1 MMATNHADRDGSK
14 ERDFLWGRFP
24 SPPTPSQEGP
34 MVTRTKTTFQK
45 RQKELARKEKRQMK
59 EERRAQRK
67 LANEGGDMSEEAL
80 SPSDSELKPDSDSE
94 LEPESGSQ
102 AT

>member
-1 MMATNHADRDGSK
+1 
-14 ERDFLWGRFP
+14 
-24 SPPTPSQEGP
+24 
-34 MVTRTKTTFQK
+34 MVTRARGTIQK

-59 EERRAQRK
+59 EERRVQRK
-67 LANEGGDMSEEAL
+67 LAHEGGAMSEEAI
-80 SPSDSELKPDSDSE
+80 SPSE

>member
-1 MMATNHADRDGSK
+1 MATR
-14 ERDFLWGRFP
+14 
-24 SPPTPSQEGP
+24 
-34 MVTRTKTTFQK
+34 TRTTFQK

-67 LANEGGDMSEEAL
+67 LAHEGGAMSEEAV
-80 SPSDSELKPDSDSE
+80 SPSE

>member
-1 MMATNHADRDGSK
+1 MATRAR
-14 ERDFLWGRFP
+14 
-24 SPPTPSQEGP
+24 
-34 MVTRTKTTFQK
+34 TTFQK

-67 LANEGGDMSEEAL
+67 LAHEGKATSEEPT
-80 SPSDSELKPDSDSE
+80 SPSE
-94 LEPESGSQ
+94 LEPEIGPQ

>member
-1 MMATNHADRDGSK
+1 MATKARA
-14 ERDFLWGRFP
+14 
-24 SPPTPSQEGP
+24 
-34 MVTRTKTTFQK
+34 TFQK

-67 LANEGGDMSEEAL
+67 LANEGGDMSEEAISL
-80 SPSDSELKPDSDSE
+80 SDSGLGPDSDSG

>member
-1 MMATNHADRDGSK
+1 MATKAR
-14 ERDFLWGRFP
+14 
-24 SPPTPSQEGP
+24 
-34 MVTRTKTTFQK
+34 TTFQK

-67 LANEGGDMSEEAL
+67 LANEGGDMSEEAMSL
-80 SPSDSELKPDSDSE
+80 TDSELKPGSDSELKPDSE

>member
-1 MMATNHADRDGSK
+1 MATKAR
-14 ERDFLWGRFP
+14 
-24 SPPTPSQEGP
+24 
-34 MVTRTKTTFQK
+34 TTFQK

-67 LANEGGDMSEEAL
+67 LANEGGDISEEAISL
-80 SPSDSELKPDSDSE
+80 SDSELKPDSDSA

>member
-1 MMATNHADRDGSK
+1 MATKAR
-14 ERDFLWGRFP
+14 
-24 SPPTPSQEGP
+24 
-34 MVTRTKTTFQK
+34 TTFQK

-67 LANEGGDMSEEAL
+67 LANEGGDMSEEAISL
-80 SPSDSELKPDSDSE
+80 SDSELEPDSDSAVEPSSDSE

>member
-1 MMATNHADRDGSK
+1 MDRGMEEAAIVAATDHADRVGSK
-14 ERDFLWGRFP
+14 ESDFLWGRFP
-24 SPPTPSQEGP
+24 SPPTPSPEGP
-34 MVTRTKTTFQK
+34 IVTRAQITFQK

-59 EERRAQRK
+59 EERRVQRK
-67 LANEGGDMSEEAL
+67 FAHEGGAMSEEAIY
-80 SPSDSELKPDSDSE
+80 PSE

>member
-1 MMATNHADRDGSK
+1 MATKARA
-14 ERDFLWGRFP
+14 
-24 SPPTPSQEGP
+24 
-34 MVTRTKTTFQK
+34 TFQK

-59 EERRAQRK
+59 EERRVQRK
-67 LANEGGDMSEEAL
+67 LAHEGGAMSEEAI
-80 SPSDSELKPDSDSE
+80 SPSDSELEPGSNSELKPDSE